1 LVAEHNAAADAALD
15 AREWDIE
22 EYYAVF
28 NSMDLEQDELNSR
41 MDLLA
46 ALNLMAAEKPSSL
59 FSLDTMALPPQFDC
73 SPDPPHH
80 IDSTVSRLPRK
91 TRPPQRVYLVT
102 AASKPFTHFR

>member
-1 LVAEHNAAADAALD
+1 MVAEHNADADAALD
-15 AREWDIE
+15 AQEWELE

-28 NSMDLEQDELNSR
+28 NSMDPLKQDELNSR

-46 ALNLMAAEKPSSL
+46 VGEDMDDSHTFYPLFLKALNLMAAEKPSPL

-80 IDSTVSRLPRK
+80 IDSTVS
-91 TRPPQRVYLVT
+91 
-102 AASKPFTHFR
+102 